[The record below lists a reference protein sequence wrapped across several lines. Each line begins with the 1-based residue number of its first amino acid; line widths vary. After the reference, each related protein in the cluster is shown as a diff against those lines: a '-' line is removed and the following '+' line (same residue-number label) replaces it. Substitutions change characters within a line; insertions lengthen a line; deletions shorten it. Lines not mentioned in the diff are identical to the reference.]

1 MIRYNATLELRTPF
15 FFQRAVE
22 KTLTDNLFPFHMQ
35 VLTVFLCC
43 FYVVYCI
50 YYYLRVKNLPTRKYA
65 QSKTSV
71 NIQPSLFNFKSSKVL
86 ASTKLSQRSN
96 GSTVPI
102 DNTSLFPPP
111 ASLYYTEIFP
121 KILNFNLMGG
131 NFSMCTASFVGVYL
145 LKSIAFLILSFQLLS
160 FRIFDNFQKRWIL
173 R

>member
-1 MIRYNATLELRTPF
+1 M
-15 FFQRAVE
+15 E
-22 KTLTDNLFPFHMQ
+22 KTLTDDLFPLSHAGFNCFL
-35 VLTVFLCC
+35 VL

-96 GSTVPI
+96 GSTIPI

-111 ASLYYTEIFP
+111 KIYIHLAAHNAPLCNLPANLYYTEIFP

-160 FRIFDNFQKRWIL
+160 FRVFDNFQKRWIL

>member
-1 MIRYNATLELRTPF
+1 
-15 FFQRAVE
+15 
-22 KTLTDNLFPFHMQ
+22 MQ

-96 GSTVPI
+96 GSTTPI

-111 ASLYYTEIFP
+111 KIYIHLATHNAPLCNLPANLYHTEIFP
-121 KILNFNLMGG
+121 KILNFNLMSG
-131 NFSMCTASFVGVYL
+131 NFSMCTASFVGIYL

-160 FRIFDNFQKRWIL
+160 FRVFDNFQKRWIL